1 MGILSPKSIF
11 TISKKEFMDNIRNK
25 WIILL
30 TVIFVLLIIISSY
43 LAGGQAGSD
52 NIFGNMQNSVLALLG
67 ISSIIIPLIAIVL
80 GCLTISGEAESGSLN
95 VVLSYPVSRLEVLLG
110 KFFGLGFV
118 LIFSIILG
126 FGIGGIII
134 ATTYGGEE
142 AVGYLAFI
150 GLSIILGFI
159 YLSVSICISSLFK
172 KRITSI
178 FGGIIILFWGLI
190 YGFIIVGILL
200 GNGYSYEDL
209 FIGNLPD
216 WFYNSV
222 VFSPGDLYQ
231 TAVQLAFGERTITAM
246 GSSWTIPNFLT
257 IELLLIV
264 HMIWIIVPLILA
276 YVFFK
281 KRDI

>member
-159 YLSVSICISSLFK
+159 
-172 KRITSI
+172 
-178 FGGIIILFWGLI
+178 
-190 YGFIIVGILL
+190 
-200 GNGYSYEDL
+200 
-209 FIGNLPD
+209 
-216 WFYNSV
+216 
-222 VFSPGDLYQ
+222 
-231 TAVQLAFGERTITAM
+231 
-246 GSSWTIPNFLT
+246 
-257 IELLLIV
+257 
-264 HMIWIIVPLILA
+264 
-276 YVFFK
+276 
-281 KRDI
+281 